1 MRAQRAILNR
11 KRRNSIALKD
21 GLFAALMLGVALGMV
36 SITRAEDFPAK
47 PIRIIVP
54 YAPGGSVDAL
64 ARTVADKLREKW
76 GQSVIVENRA
86 GAGGNIGAEVVW
98 RSAPDGYTLLFAAPG
113 PYVINKSLYGKLAYE
128 PETFAPI
135 GIVTAS
141 HIVLAAYPRQGLES
155 LQQLIAFAKAN
166 PGKLNYA
173 SSGNGTASHLAAELF
188 KMMGGLNIGH
198 VPYKGSAPAMADVL
212 AGHAD
217 MTFVELS
224 TALPQ
229 VRGAKLR
236 ALGVG
241 SEKRKP
247 VLPDVPA
254 VAEALPGYVASTW
267 FGMVAAPKTPAAIAN
282 QLSFAVAE
290 ALKQPEVAKRLSE
303 MNVDAV
309 GSTPAEMAQL
319 MKQESERWGNVIRLA
334 GTKAD

>member
-1 MRAQRAILNR
+1 MKKNLFGVMLLTAALGFA
-11 KRRNSIALKD
+11 SIA
-21 GLFAALMLGVALGMV
+21 
-36 SITRAEDFPAK
+36 RADDYPGK

-54 YAPGGSVDAL
+54 YPPGGSVDAL
-64 ARTVADKLREKW
+64 ARVVADKLREKW
-76 GQSVIVENRA
+76 SQSVIVENRA

-98 RSAPDGYTLLFAAPG
+98 RSAPDGHTLLFAAPG
-113 PYVINKSLYGKLAYE
+113 PYAINKSLYGTLAYE
-128 PETFAPI
+128 PETFAPV

-141 HIVLAAYPRQGLES
+141 HIILIAYPRPGLES

-188 KMMGGLNIGH
+188 KAMGGLNIGH

-217 MTFVELS
+217 MSFVELS

-229 VRGAKLR
+229 VRGGKVR

-241 SEKRKP
+241 SDKRKP

-254 VAEALPGYVASTW
+254 VAEALPGFIASTW
-267 FGMVAAPKTPAAIAN
+267 FGMVAAPKTPAAITN
-282 QLSFAVAE
+282 QLSAAVAE
-290 ALKQPEVAKRLSE
+290 ALKQPDVAKRLTE
-303 MNVDAV
+303 MNVDAI
-309 GSTPAEMAQL
+309 GSTPAEMAQF
-319 MKQESERWGNVIRLA
+319 MKQESERWGNVIRVT

>member
-1 MRAQRAILNR
+1 MTVKKIMFGVMLLSMALGVV
-11 KRRNSIALKD
+11 SIA
-21 GLFAALMLGVALGMV
+21 
-36 SITRAEDFPAK
+36 RADDYPGK
-47 PIRIIVP
+47 PIKIIVP
-54 YAPGGSVDAL
+54 YPPGGSVDAL
-64 ARTVADKLREKW
+64 ARTVADRLREKW

-98 RSAPDGYTLLFAAPG
+98 RSAPDGHTLLFAAPG

-128 PETFAPI
+128 PETFAPVAA
-135 GIVTAS
+135 VTTS
-141 HIVLAAYPRQGLES
+141 HIILIAYPRPGLES
-155 LQQLIAFAKAN
+155 LQRLIAFAKAN
-166 PGKLNYA
+166 PDKLSYA

-188 KMMGGLNIGH
+188 KSMAGLRIGH
-198 VPYKGSAPAMADVL
+198 APYKGSAPAMADVL
-212 AGHAD
+212 AGHVD

-224 TALPQ
+224 SALPM
-229 VRGAKLR
+229 VRGGKVR

-254 VAEALPGYVASTW
+254 IVETLPGFVSSTW

-282 QLSFAVAE
+282 QLSAAVAE
-290 ALKQPEVAKRLSE
+290 ALKQPDVAKRLTE

-309 GSTPAEMAQL
+309 GSTPAEMAIF
-319 MKQESERWGNVIRLA
+319 MKQESERWGNVIRIT